1 MVEENGVY
9 EKLTTKSQAM
19 NIEAQNYLPGGSS
32 RAAAYFEPYP
42 FFADKADG
50 HYIYDVDGNQ
60 FLDFMLNAT
69 THILGHNNPLVA
81 KAVEKQIKRGL
92 SYGVPTEA
100 QIKLSRMIC
109 DRVESVNKIRFTNSG
124 TEATLNA
131 IRLARAYTGR
141 HKIAKIEGG
150 YHGTH
155 EYVSVSVSNDI
166 STEDKNDFSG
176 VPEWP
181 GQPPSV
187 LQDVLVF
194 PYNNVPAVENLIA
207 KHGDELACI
216 ILEPV
221 FSNIGYVPASQQFI
235 TKLREVTRKRGIL
248 LIFDEVQSFRLS
260 LGGAQQVS
268 GIVPDLTTFGK
279 IIGGGM
285 PVGAWGGRDEL
296 MELYDPVSGPVI
308 EHSGTFN
315 ANPMTMVA
323 GEATLNQLTT
333 EKYIKLNE
341 MGSRV
346 RNELQTVF
354 DELEVPARV
363 TGTGSL
369 FGMHFSNHDVVDY
382 RTMKLANQKMKQ
394 AMFKGM
400 LDRGILLFGKC
411 TGALSIATG
420 EIEIEQLIDGARH
433 VASTTL
439 KNMAE

>member
-1 MVEENGVY
+1 MLDENGIY
-9 EKLTTKSQAM
+9 EKLTTKSHAM
-19 NIEAQNYLPGGSS
+19 NIEAENYLPGGSS

-42 FFADKADG
+42 FFADKAEG
-50 HYIYDVDGNQ
+50 HYIYDVDGNK

-69 THILGHNNPLVA
+69 THILGHNHPEVG
-81 KAVEKQIKRGL
+81 KAVEKQVKKGL
-92 SYGVPTEA
+92 SYGVPSES
-100 QIKLSRMIC
+100 QIKLSKMIC
-109 DRVESVNKIRFTNSG
+109 DRVESVDKIRFTNSG

-131 IRLARAYTGR
+131 IRLARAFTGR

-155 EYVSVSVSNDI
+155 EYVSVSVSHDI
-166 STEDKNDFSG
+166 TTEERNDFLG

-181 GQPPSV
+181 GQPPSI

-194 PYNNVPAVENLIA
+194 PYNNISAVENLIA
-207 KHGDELACI
+207 KHGNELACI

-221 FSNIGYVPASQQFI
+221 FSNIGYVPASHEFI
-235 TKLREVTRKRGIL
+235 TKLREATAKTGIL

-260 LGGAQQVS
+260 QGGAQQEL

-285 PVGAWGGRDEL
+285 PVGAWGGRKDL
-296 MELYDPVSGPVI
+296 MELYNPVSGPVI

-323 GEATLNQLTT
+323 GEATLSQLTK
-333 EKYIKLNE
+333 ENYVKLNE
-341 MGSRV
+341 MGNRV
-346 RNELQTVF
+346 RIELQTVF
-354 DELEVPARV
+354 DELGIPAQV

-369 FGMHFSNHDVVDY
+369 FGMHFSKHDVVDY
-382 RTMKLANQKMKQ
+382 RTMKLADQHMKK

-400 LDRGILLFGKC
+400 LDRGVLLFGKC
-411 TGALSIATG
+411 TGALSVATG
-420 EIEIEQLIDGARH
+420 ENEIEQLIDSATY

-439 KNMAE
+439 KNLNG

>member
-1 MVEENGVY
+1 MEEYGIY
-9 EKLTTKSQAM
+9 EKLTTKSHSM
-19 NIEAQNYLPGGSS
+19 NIEAENYLPGGSS

-42 FFADKADG
+42 FFADRAEG
-50 HYIYDVDGNQ
+50 HYIYDVDGNK

-81 KAVEKQIKRGL
+81 DAVKKQIGKGL
-92 SYGVPTEA
+92 SYGVPAES
-100 QIKLSRMIC
+100 QIKLSKMIC
-109 DRVESVNKIRFTNSG
+109 DRVESVDKIRFTNSG

-131 IRLARAYTGR
+131 IRLARAFTGR

-155 EYVSVSVSNDI
+155 EYVSVSVSHDI
-166 STEDKNDFSG
+166 TSKQNGFLG
-176 VPEWP
+176 APEWP

-194 PYNNVPAVENLIA
+194 PYNDISAVENLIS
-207 KHGDELACI
+207 KHGNELACI

-221 FSNIGYVPASQQFI
+221 FSNIGYVPASQEFI
-235 TKLREVTRKRGIL
+235 NKLREVTVKAGIL

-260 LGGAQQVS
+260 HGGAQEKLGVK
-268 GIVPDLTTFGK
+268 PDLTTFGK

-285 PVGAWGGRDEL
+285 PVGAWGGSKDL
-296 MELYDPVSGPVI
+296 MELYNPLNGPVI

-323 GEATLNQLTT
+323 GEATLRQLTK
-333 EKYIKLNE
+333 EKYFELNQ
-341 MGSRV
+341 MGKRV
-346 RNELQTVF
+346 RLELQAVF
-354 DELEVPARV
+354 DELEIPARV
-363 TGTGSL
+363 TGIGSL
-369 FGMHFSNHDVVDY
+369 FGMHFANHDVVDY
-382 RTMKLANQKMKQ
+382 RTMKLADQHMKK

-411 TGALSIATG
+411 TGALSLATG
-420 EIEIEQLIDGARH
+420 EKEIEQLIDSATD

-439 KNMAE
+439 KTMVV